1 MHHDSHVVVSLGF
14 RKRIRQTGGRR
25 IGLHHFCGAAQLG
38 EGVDEAGSLR
48 CWSVSR
54 PAMSAHHAPRSMRG
68 TSALRRGDRRDG
80 SLVISTE
87 VRFGTEPPGSRR
99 ALKVGSQAGGCRSE
113 PAAGRRPGP
122 GATRQVSVRVP
133 DRAQSGPG
141 GEGRRLLPESVGHNR
156 PFLIL
161 QSCPSRIEPGREN
174 PATRAGS
181 PRRWPGSDRRRVR
194 CQRVRRRLNPKP
206 ARPRPRRARLVGSA
220 RAGPHRAQRR
230 PPAADRRNR
239 PGGDEPRVG

>member
-1 MHHDSHVVVSLGF
+1 MS
-14 RKRIRQTGGRR
+14 TP
-25 IGLHHFCGAAQLG
+25 
-38 EGVDEAGSLR
+38 SLR
-48 CWSVSR
+48 ASGQNECGSGNYRRHHAAVSR
-54 PAMSAHHAPRSMRG
+54 RAVS
-68 TSALRRGDRRDG
+68 DRLLSTAFNVG
-80 SLVISTE
+80 SGS
-87 VRFGTEPPGSRR
+87 GPPGSRR
-99 ALKVGSQAGGCRSE
+99 ALNVRSQTQSCRSE

-194 CQRVRRRLNPKP
+194 CQRVRRRLKPRP
-206 ARPRPRRARLVGSA
+206 ARPSPRRASVAGSGTE
-220 RAGPHRAQRR
+220 AGGTGANFNVEVILKLDSDVCRSAKKMSSEYSCSLRGPLPTATPPKRNSMRR
-230 PPAADRRNR
+230 CAPRRG
-239 PGGDEPRVG
+239 P